1 MISELE
7 FSYPWH
13 PVGAF
18 FRLQEPALSTYYVI
32 TCILYPQ
39 AVHVQLP
46 FSYRECDL
54 REAITIIEIVTLSI

>member
-13 PVGAF
+13 HVGAF
-18 FRLQEPALSTYYVI
+18 FRLQEPVSTYYVI
-32 TCILYPQ
+32 TLYYIYRLYI
-39 AVHVQLP
+39 HVQLP
-46 FSYRECDL
+46 FSSGECDL